1 MPVICKDILDK
12 GKCLASIPRYYY
24 NSATKTCEEFIY
36 TGCGGSNNNFI
47 SKQSCMGVCCKN
59 GMFDHLGFQ
68 VVIKTMEQLYLAC
81 YYYYLHLFSVS

>member
-1 MPVICKDILDK
+1 MFEVPTKCKDQKLNILCVFFSAMPVICKDILDK

-47 SKQSCMGVCCKN
+47 SKQSCMGVCGKN
-59 GMFDHLGFQ
+59 GMFDHLEF
-68 VVIKTMEQLYLAC
+68 VC
-81 YYYYLHLFSVS
+81 N